1 MSDEEHSLWES
12 YLKVQICVGCLKL
25 TLFFTVSRKQVC
37 IFNKLQIYNTWF
49 TSFINITINYFCLTI
64 SKLIIS
70 LTMLGIKLHEK
81 KHIKKLRNNALPE
94 GSDKLF
100 FA

>member
-1 MSDEEHSLWES
+1 
-12 YLKVQICVGCLKL
+12 
-25 TLFFTVSRKQVC
+25 
-37 IFNKLQIYNTWF
+37 
-49 TSFINITINYFCLTI
+49 
-64 SKLIIS
+64 
-70 LTMLGIKLHEK
+70 MLGIKLHEK